1 MLKSDSF
8 IKRYK
13 ISRTYNKNLKK
24 HLSTIGIW
32 ATLYAELISYN
43 SFFYVTK
50 QISLFLKLVV
60 YFKVKF
66 IKNVSY
72 RI

>member
-24 HLSTIGIW
+24 HLSTIGI
-32 ATLYAELISYN
+32 
-43 SFFYVTK
+43 
-50 QISLFLKLVV
+50 
-60 YFKVKF
+60 
-66 IKNVSY
+66 
-72 RI
+72 